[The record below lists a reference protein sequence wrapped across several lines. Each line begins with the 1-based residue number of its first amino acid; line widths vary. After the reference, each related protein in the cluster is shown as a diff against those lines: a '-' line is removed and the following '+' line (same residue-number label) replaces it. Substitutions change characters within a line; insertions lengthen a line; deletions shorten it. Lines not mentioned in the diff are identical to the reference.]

1 MATKIIFPK
10 IHEEPSISP
19 EIEALINNPVY
30 PTEEQLKDL
39 RIQSLLD
46 EEIY

>member
-1 MATKIIFPK
+1 MANKKIIMKSP
-10 IHEEPSISP
+10 HLEMSP
-19 EIEALINNPVY
+19 EIEALINDPVY

>member
-1 MATKIIFPK
+1 MTKLDK
-10 IHEEPSISP
+10 ELSMSP
-19 EIEALINNPVY
+19 EIEALINDPVY
-30 PTEEQLKDL
+30 PTEKQLKDL